1 MQVQPQEILLVVG
14 RLLLGGLFVGGG
26 IRHFFLIPVVSQAM
40 AERGVPAPKIVLILG
55 TVFQIVAGLL
65 LMLGILVPVA
75 ALGLVIFTVAASVML
90 LNFWSMEGAARDTAM
105 NNWQSNLAV
114 IGGLLIAAAYSI

>member
-65 LMLGILVPVA
+65 VMLGILVPVA

-90 LNFWSMEGAARDTAM
+90 LR
-105 NNWQSNLAV
+105 NL
-114 IGGLLIAAAYSI
+114 